1 MLKPFSFCKI
11 TEINGIHNFTSLII
25 TFAGSTLQMNVLP
38 KINRLYN
45 FQGYY
50 KRCVST
56 CCENIILPKCG
67 FLSLFIMSEKDEMKC
82 RDVKHYLALV

>member
-1 MLKPFSFCKI
+1 
-11 TEINGIHNFTSLII
+11 
-25 TFAGSTLQMNVLP
+25 MNVLP